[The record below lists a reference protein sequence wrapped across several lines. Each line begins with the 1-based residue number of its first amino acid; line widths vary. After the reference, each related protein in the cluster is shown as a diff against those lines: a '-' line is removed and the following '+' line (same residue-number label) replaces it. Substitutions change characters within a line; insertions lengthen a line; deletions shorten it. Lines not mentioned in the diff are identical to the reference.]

1 MSRNRD
7 QSLPTT
13 AESRILRAL
22 WKIGEGSIDEIL
34 AAFPRAT
41 RPNYKTTQTFL
52 RIMEQKG
59 YVDHEAK
66 GRVFVFRPLVTREEI
81 DRLSV
86 KALVDQNFGGSAQ
99 GLFVNLLQSESLKES
114 DLDAL
119 EALIQ
124 KHKESRR

>member
-1 MSRNRD
+1 MPRKTD
-7 QSLPTT
+7 VVLPTT

-22 WKIGEGSIDEIL
+22 WQINEGSIDEIL
-34 AAFPRAT
+34 MTFPRAT

-52 RIMEQKG
+52 RIMEHKG
-59 YVDHEAK
+59 YVDHEVK

-86 KALVDQNFGGSAQ
+86 KALLDQNFGGSAKS
-99 GLFVNLLQSESLKES
+99 LFVNLLQSESLKES

-119 EALIQ
+119 ETLIQ
-124 KHKESRR
+124 QHKDSRG